1 MLVERGYVRIFHLPC
16 HPDADAGSRVIGAIE
31 QCLGVR
37 VCASSGG
44 RAVTQTVTRTVI
56 CRCEFERTTALTG
69 GVGGAAEVG
78 SFSTGS
84 ILTRRPAAVRRDAVG
99 THMFGG
105 QRGCR
110 RSRKGAC
117 PRTFSLRRPR
127 LPNPEPHRSWQGEP
141 SAPARLPFV
150 ASFRTWRIDSASGAD
165 ECGSVAEVGDV

>member
-1 MLVERGYVRIFHLPC
+1 ML
-16 HPDADAGSRVIGAIE
+16 
-31 QCLGVR
+31 
-37 VCASSGG
+37 
-44 RAVTQTVTRTVI
+44 I

-84 ILTRRPAAVRRDAVG
+84 ILTRRPTAVRRDAVG

-110 RSRKGAC
+110 RSRKGTC
-117 PRTFSLRRPR
+117 PITFSLRRPR
-127 LPNPEPHRSWQGEP
+127 LRHPEPHRSWQGEP

-150 ASFRTWRIDSASGAD
+150 ASFRTWRIDSAQARTSAGASPKSGTCSRAPPCSAD
-165 ECGSVAEVGDV
+165 WWAMIPGRVKRAAVQALTGGMVPVSTARAKSSTKK